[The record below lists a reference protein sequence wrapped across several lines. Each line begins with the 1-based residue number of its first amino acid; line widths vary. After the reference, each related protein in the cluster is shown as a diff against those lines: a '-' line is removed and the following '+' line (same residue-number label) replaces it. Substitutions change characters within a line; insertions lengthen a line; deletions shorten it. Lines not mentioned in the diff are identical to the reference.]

1 MKQHNATME
10 QQSHDSTSVNLY
22 LDL

>member
-10 QQSHDSTSVNLY
+10 QQSHDSTSVNLL